1 MNEHSI
7 ALRGDRI
14 LVSED
19 EDRLGFK
26 EVAARIAATL
36 VEQRLESSIVLGLE
50 GKWGSGKSS
59 LMTLVLDRVR
69 SHGGDEP
76 TSIVHFS
83 PWLVGDRDA
92 LLAVLFAELSAAL
105 DAIALDQGN
114 ATRDTLAKSRRA
126 VDAVRNFARAA
137 SRAGEAF
144 ELAGTATSFPPLSL
158 VGKGLKALD
167 KVTGKTETKSLA
179 ASKAALVRALK
190 DLDRRIIVTIDDLDR
205 LEPLEAVEV
214 LRLVRSVADLP
225 NVIYLLCYD
234 SDVLA
239 RSVESAANV
248 ADGQAF
254 LEKIVQLTISV
265 PQPEAFQLRFWFA
278 DELRGI
284 AGSMSEEGTDRLRTV
299 VDVEGGRR
307 LTTPRAVNRAL
318 DAIRL
323 LWPPLRE
330 QGADF
335 ADLVWLQLI
344 RNGSPGLYRWI
355 ENYCGVAAEKSLG
368 VARVD
373 DEELRA
379 QLDALIEA
387 VPPDW
392 FANIYY
398 RHAFAE
404 HLAGIE
410 ALFGK
415 DEPPFSLFGSSS
427 DFAHARAIAERR
439 LASPDHYRLYF
450 ALADPSHAL
459 KQADFT
465 AFWKAADDGPA
476 AVASVLL
483 DLHGRV
489 TSRAIGQADLLL
501 DRVSGGSASISS
513 SRAENILLGFAD
525 AMDDAWRK
533 RSFSRSWITSLWDRA
548 QKMIPSLRRAVPP
561 ELRSGL
567 VDRMFAQG
575 QALDW
580 LTDLYRR
587 ETAARGGSGQ
597 RAKSEDEWFFSAEEF
612 ERLSSAMNARYRALG
627 MDAILRQIAPRS
639 ILFAW
644 SQGGDAAAAK
654 ASVVATTA
662 SDEGFLQVLDVLR
675 SEVGTTEGTY
685 SVLKRENVEV
695 FLDYDEVAA
704 RIDVLLASS
713 DPEFHSLATAIRQSI
728 DDADHF

>member
-1 MNEHSI
+1 
-7 ALRGDRI
+7 
-14 LVSED
+14 
-19 EDRLGFK
+19 
-26 EVAARIAATL
+26 
-36 VEQRLESSIVLGLE
+36 
-50 GKWGSGKSS
+50 
-59 LMTLVLDRVR
+59 
-69 SHGGDEP
+69 
-76 TSIVHFS
+76 
-83 PWLVGDRDA
+83 
-92 LLAVLFAELSAAL
+92 
-105 DAIALDQGN
+105 
-114 ATRDTLAKSRRA
+114 
-126 VDAVRNFARAA
+126 
-137 SRAGEAF
+137 
-144 ELAGTATSFPPLSL
+144 
-158 VGKGLKALD
+158 
-167 KVTGKTETKSLA
+167 
-179 ASKAALVRALK
+179 
-190 DLDRRIIVTIDDLDR
+190 
-205 LEPLEAVEV
+205 
-214 LRLVRSVADLP
+214 
-225 NVIYLLCYD
+225 
-234 SDVLA
+234 
-239 RSVESAANV
+239 
-248 ADGQAF
+248 
-254 LEKIVQLTISV
+254 
-265 PQPEAFQLRFWFA
+265 
-278 DELRGI
+278 
-284 AGSMSEEGTDRLRTV
+284 
-299 VDVEGGRR
+299 
-307 LTTPRAVNRAL
+307 
-318 DAIRL
+318 
-323 LWPPLRE
+323 
-330 QGADF
+330 
-335 ADLVWLQLI
+335 
-344 RNGSPGLYRWI
+344 
-355 ENYCGVAAEKSLG
+355 
-368 VARVD
+368 
-373 DEELRA
+373 
-379 QLDALIEA
+379 
-387 VPPDW
+387 
-392 FANIYY
+392 
-398 RHAFAE
+398 
-404 HLAGIE
+404 
-410 ALFGK
+410 
-415 DEPPFSLFGSSS
+415 
-427 DFAHARAIAERR
+427 
-439 LASPDHYRLYF
+439 
-450 ALADPSHAL
+450 
-459 KQADFT
+459 
-465 AFWKAADDGPA
+465 
-476 AVASVLL
+476 
-483 DLHGRV
+483 V